1 MARHPKSDIARA
13 MAQMP
18 GGLFVLTSS
27 WEGHAGAVLV
37 KWVQPCSDNPPMVM
51 VAINKGQHIEP
62 LLRNSRSFVLC
73 QISDDDRFLLRK
85 FGQVANGSASA
96 TASSNGVSS
105 LPRDDDDDEDDDDH
119 DEQHDR
125 AVLRGGPDK
134 PDDDPLVTMTTSLAP
149 SGAPI
154 VDRAMTYLDC
164 EIVRHIELESDYRI
178 YVGQVHAGALLHQGT
193 PAVQFGG
200 NGSTPAR

>member
-1 MARHPKSDIARA
+1 MSRHPRSDIAKA

-51 VAINKGQHIEP
+51 VALNKGQHIEP
-62 LLRNSRSFVLC
+62 LLRNSRCFALC
-73 QISDDDRFLLRK
+73 QISESDRFLLRK
-85 FGQVANGSASA
+85 FGCVNGISSHSGENHTNSVNGASRSA
-96 TASSNGVSS
+96 
-105 LPRDDDDDEDDDDH
+105 
-119 DEQHDR
+119 
-125 AVLRGGPDK
+125 
-134 PDDDPLVTMTTSLAP
+134 DDDPLVTMTTSVAP

-164 EIVRHIELESDYRI
+164 EIVRHVELESDYRI
-178 YVGQVHAGALLHQGT
+178 YVGQVHAGAVLNQGT